1 MNGLSLPAACLCLW
15 TGAAM
20 GAFFLALKFLRM
32 LLHGGRILTAV
43 FDFCFCLLC
52 SGAVF
57 LCALAVDKGRLRLA
71 QGVLQGLGAWGAVA
85 ALDPFVV
92 GVAALIRRLGAKM
105 RAAVL
110 RPGIWIK
117 KKIGGK
123 ATKIFQ
129 KIRAKPRK
137 SKKQPKRRKK
147 RKKALEKL
155 T

>member
-1 MNGLSLPAACLCLW
+1 MNGLDLPAACLCLW
-15 TGAAM
+15 TGAAL
-20 GAFFLALKFLRM
+20 GAVFLALKLVRM
-32 LLHGGRILTAV
+32 LLRGGRLMTV
-43 FDFCFCLLC
+43 FFDFGFCLLC

-92 GVAALIRRLGAKM
+92 GLAALIRRLGAKI
-105 RAAVL
+105 RAAAL
-110 RPGIWIK
+110 RPGIWIRK
-117 KKIGGK
+117 WVMGK

-129 KIRAKPRK
+129 KIQAKPRK